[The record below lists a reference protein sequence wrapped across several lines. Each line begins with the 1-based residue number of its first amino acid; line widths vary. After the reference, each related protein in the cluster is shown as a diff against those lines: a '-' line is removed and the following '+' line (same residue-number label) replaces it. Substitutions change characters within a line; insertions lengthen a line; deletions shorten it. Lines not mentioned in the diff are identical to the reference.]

1 MDFLKVNARSMD
13 VDHSRDLVAFDD
25 VALAQFAD
33 EYNYIELA
41 QQTSPDSPSM
51 LVAVDD
57 DDKSEYNLSDGREI
71 MNEFDLEIGK
81 TITSSKI
88 TIELLFQKLEPILI
102 VIFIK
107 IVNCLIS
114 DVIILPISK
123 DRIVWLVIR
132 VLPTS

>member
-1 MDFLKVNARSMD
+1 MNFSKVNARSMD
-13 VDHSRDLVAFDD
+13 DDHSRDLVAVDD

-33 EYNYIELA
+33 EYNYSELA

-81 TITSSKI
+81 TITY
-88 TIELLFQKLEPILI
+88 
-102 VIFIK
+102 
-107 IVNCLIS
+107 NN
-114 DVIILPISK
+114 
-123 DRIVWLVIR
+123 
-132 VLPTS
+132 